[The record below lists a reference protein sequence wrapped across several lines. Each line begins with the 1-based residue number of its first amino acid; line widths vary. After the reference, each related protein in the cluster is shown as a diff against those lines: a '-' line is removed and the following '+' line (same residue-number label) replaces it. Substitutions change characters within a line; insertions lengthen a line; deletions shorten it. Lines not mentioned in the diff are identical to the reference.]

1 MVRRSCR
8 SYVGGMGY
16 NQNTIMI
23 EFDYEGETVKLV
35 QFLVENRWRLIQKF
49 YIFIKFYQNSIVDIS
64 VGRVNYSARRVS
76 EEVRTDLKYVI
87 RPGPDQN
94 REVQAASRTIT
105 KQFSPLLGILLAPSA

>member
-1 MVRRSCR
+1 
-8 SYVGGMGY
+8 
-16 NQNTIMI
+16 MI

-49 YIFIKFYQNSIVDIS
+49 YIFIQFYQNSIVDIS

-76 EEVRTDLKYVI
+76 KEVRTDLKYVI
-87 RPGPDQN
+87 CPDQN

-105 KQFSPLLGILLAPSA
+105 VLSPSL